1 MSTIAAPMTADE
13 FLKLLDTEEQRVELI
28 DGEVVDMPSGGPN
41 HEQVKA
47 NLNRILDR
55 WLDRHGAGLVYV
67 ESAYRLD
74 ERIVQVPDLSVL
86 GSERIKLSIDER
98 FRGAPDLAVEVVS
111 SETAERLQAKIRLY
125 FKHGSKGVWSVFS
138 RVPDRSRK
146 PGRRHLRAACKRR
159 STPKKPQCRAIRRPR
174 AARCGTTCWR
184 RPRAGASPHSPCR
197 WRASARWAARSVWRS
212 IQVSPALGVSYNS

>member
-125 FKHGSKGVWSVFS
+125 FKHGSKGVWSVFPVS
-138 RVPDRSRK
+138 RIVHVNHPNGHIDTLEQDQILED
-146 PGRRHLRAACKRR
+146 PGALPGFN
-159 STPKKPQCRAIRRPR
+159 TPVRAIFE
-174 AARCGTTCWR
+174 G
-184 RPRAGASPHSPCR
+184 
-197 WRASARWAARSVWRS
+197 
-212 IQVSPALGVSYNS
+212 L